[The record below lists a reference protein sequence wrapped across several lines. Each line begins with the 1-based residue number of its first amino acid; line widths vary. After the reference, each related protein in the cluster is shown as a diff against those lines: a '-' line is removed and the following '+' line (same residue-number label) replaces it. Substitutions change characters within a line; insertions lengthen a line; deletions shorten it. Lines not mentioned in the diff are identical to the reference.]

1 MKRFL
6 KIAAVYFIPIAVF
19 AAVIIW
25 LVFGLSN
32 TMNAAGRGELSAV
45 KNTLENGIT
54 LCYAIEGAYPPDL
67 EHLKENYGVV
77 YDTEKYIVNYECFAD
92 NIRPTVNVIERRG
105 AE

>member
-6 KIAAVYFIPIAVF
+6 KYAAVYFIPAALF

-32 TMNAAGRGELSAV
+32 TMNAADRGELSAV

-54 LCYAIEGAYPPDL
+54 LCYAIEGAYPKDL
-67 EHLKENYGVV
+67 EHLKENYGVA
-77 YDTEKYIVNYECFAD
+77 YDTEKFIVYYECFAD

-105 AE
+105 GE